1 MNGAYFHGQQI
12 SSSCYMKLYDGEYS
26 SQLMNHKY
34 VKRSRDNI
42 MVTKIDNRDCL
53 IGFEYQLSYDE
64 SMFQR
69 VMEYDYLLY
78 KR

>member
-1 MNGAYFHGQQI
+1 MNGTYFHGQQI
-12 SSSCYMKLYDGEYS
+12 SSSCYMKFYDGEYS
-26 SQLMNHKY
+26 GQLMNHKY
-34 VKRSRDNI
+34 VKCSRDNI
-42 MVTKIDNRDCL
+42 MVTKIENRDCL
-53 IGFEYQLSYDE
+53 IGFKHQPSYDE